1 MAMKKTVLV
10 ASLALAG
17 VLVASQAFAADD
29 TPYTIVRTQDLIGK
43 QVKNRAGAALGKVED
58 YVINV
63 KDGSIVY
70 GVVHY
75 GDTLG
80 FGGKLFAVPP
90 QALSLAQDQKAVLF
104 DAEKDDLDKLTGFD
118 ANRWPTEPDAR
129 WIKKGG
135 SPTKDEP
142 KKDEPKKDEPKKD
155 DNKSD
160 GKKDEEKAAH
170 LRRVTS
176 LNGTTVKGSNGEDLG
191 SVQGMVFDLKK
202 NKVLYAA
209 LAYGGVAGIGTKY
222 FAVPWEAVTL
232 ESPTLKAGE
241 KAFVLN
247 VTKSELDSAP
257 GFDGK
262 NWPTEPDKMFAKLK
276 KEPAKP

>member
-1 MAMKKTVLV
+1 MAMKKTAL
-10 ASLALAG
+10 AAGLALAG
-17 VLVASQAFAADD
+17 LLVVGQAFAADES
-29 TPYTIVRTQDLIGK
+29 PYTIVRTQDLIGK
-43 QVKNRAGAALGKVED
+43 QVKNRAGTLVGKVED

-63 KDGSIVY
+63 KDGSIIY

-90 QALSLAQDQKAVLF
+90 QALSLAQDQKAVMF
-104 DAEKDDLDKLTGFD
+104 DVEKDDLDKATGFD
-118 ANRWPTEPDAR
+118 ANRWPTEPDQR
-129 WIKKGG
+129 WAKKG
-135 SPTKDEP
+135 PAPKDEP
-142 KKDEPKKDEPKKD
+142 KKDDKKDEPKKD
-155 DNKSD
+155 DAKKD
-160 GKKDEEKAAH
+160 DKKDDPKKDEEKAAH

-209 LAYGGVAGIGTKY
+209 LAYGGVAGIGSKY

-241 KAFVLN
+241 KSFVIS
-247 VTKSELDSAP
+247 VTKAELDSAP

-262 NWPTEPDKMFAKLK
+262 NWPTEPDKMFAKPK
-276 KEPAKP
+276 KP